1 MKINRRPALTTL
13 PTASLPAAI
22 LLVAILAL
30 AACGGGGTEPAP
42 PPAPAPPPPPAQ
54 AVTSWQKDGLTV
66 TAMTDSPSFPS
77 ATLTLDGLQDGANLP
92 VGPYQFDFGVEG
104 FDLGVQTSDAATK
117 GIANS
122 GDGQHI
128 HLILNNG
135 PYSAHYEAAF
145 EHELEAGDYVMLAFL
160 SRSYHESV
168 KSPGAAVV
176 RHFTVGD
183 AEAQE
188 VDLSAPLLFYSRPK
202 GTYTGDDTHKL
213 MLDFY
218 LLNTDLSPDGN
229 RVRATVNGTEFI
241 FTKWVP
247 YLIEGLA
254 PGEVEISL
262 ELQDAQGNFI
272 PGPFNSVTRT
282 VTLEAA
288 DEENGA

>member
-1 MKINRRPALTTL
+1 MRIHQRLALATL
-13 PTASLPAAI
+13 S
-22 LLVAILAL
+22 VAVVIL
-30 AACGGGGTEPAP
+30 AACGGTEQPPPPP
-42 PPAPAPPPPPAQ
+42 PPAPAPPPPADT
-54 AVTSWQKDGLTV
+54 TSWEKDGLTV
-66 TAMTDSPSFPS
+66 TAMTDSPQFGG
-77 ATLTLDGLQDGANLP
+77 ATLTLDSLEDGANLP
-92 VGPYQFDFGVEG
+92 AGPYQFTFGVEG
-104 FDLGVQTSDAATK
+104 FDLGVQTTDAETK

-122 GDGQHI
+122 ADGQHI

-135 PYSAHYEAAF
+135 PYSAHYGAAF
-145 EHELEAGDYVMLAFL
+145 EHEFEAGHYVMLAFL

-176 RHFTVGD
+176 RHFSVGD
-183 AEAQE
+183 AAAEE
-188 VDLSAPLLFYSRPK
+188 VDLSAPHLFYSRPK
-202 GTYTGDDTHKL
+202 GTYTGGDTQKL

-218 LLNTDLSPDGN
+218 LLNTDLAPDGN

-247 YLIEGLA
+247 YVIEGLA

-282 VTLEAA
+282 VTLEAS
-288 DEENGA
+288 DEENGV